1 MHRGQQYIDQ
11 RGVVAYD
18 AGMAKIDI
26 ASTKTTLTEPGK
38 IRDFLADFGVSY
50 EQWPLEDRVSPD
62 AEPQVILDAYKP
74 ELDVLKS
81 QGGYVTADVI
91 NVNPATPNL
100 DAMLNRFNKE
110 HTHSEDEVRFI
121 LKGRGVFHFHPDQ
134 GPVFALEVEPG
145 DLINVPAG
153 TKHWFDLCTERTI
166 RAIRLFKDTSGW
178 TPAYVDG
185 SQLHLQNQPLC
196 WGPAYVP
203 TERAG
208 KVTSVI

>member
-1 MHRGQQYIDQ
+1 MDRDPTCQC
-11 RGVVAYD
+11 RVTAYHF
-18 AGMAKIDI
+18 AMAKIDI
-26 ASTKTTLTEPGK
+26 VSTKTTITHPK
-38 IRDFLADFGVSY
+38 QVADFLSQFGVSY

-62 AEPQVILDAYKP
+62 AEPQLILDAYKP
-74 ELDVLKS
+74 ELDILKQ

-91 NVNPATPNL
+91 NVNPQTPNL

-121 LKGRGVFHFHPDQ
+121 LKGRGVFHFHPPT

-153 TKHWFDLCTERTI
+153 THHWFDLCSERTI
-166 RAIRLFKDTSGW
+166 RAIRLFKDMSGW
-178 TPAYVDG
+178 TPTYIDG
-185 SQLHLQNQPLC
+185 SDLHLQNQPMC

-203 TERAG
+203 TERAA
-208 KVTSVI
+208 KVTPVI